1 VAGFIGSH
9 LLHRL
14 LLLGQN
20 VIGLDNFST
29 GSRRNLEEV
38 QGLLPAG
45 AWARFRL
52 VSGDLRVF
60 RTCQLAC
67 RGVDF
72 VLHQAALGSVPRSL
86 RQPRR
91 YLANNVGGFLNL
103 IQAAREAGVARF
115 VYASSSSVYGDSPIL
130 PRIEHSLGQPLSP
143 YALTKVMNETCASLY
158 ASAYGFP
165 SIGLRYFNVFGPR
178 QNPAGAYAAVIPK
191 WVEALLNGRPVQ
203 IHGDGESSRDF
214 CYVENVAEAN
224 VLAATVTEPLALN
237 QVYNIAVGART
248 SLNELFALLK
258 SKLQITH
265 PAVAARQPV
274 YHPVRE
280 ADVRHSL
287 ANVGKARRLLGYSA
301 CYDVGQGLDLT
312 LGWYQRYAQTP
323 RARVVSRAALVSSR
337 S

>member
-1 VAGFIGSH
+1 MSSYHQRADSLAGRRRTWLVTGVAGFIGSH

-14 LLLGQN
+14 LRLGQN

-38 QGLLPAG
+38 QDLVPAG
-45 AWARFRL
+45 AWARFQL

-67 RGVDF
+67 RGADF

-115 VYASSSSVYGDSPIL
+115 VYASSSSVYGNSPIL

-178 QNPAGAYAAVIPK
+178 RCSTGVRFRSMGMARAAVIFATSRMS
-191 WVEALLNGRPVQ
+191 WRRMCWRRP
-203 IHGDGESSRDF
+203 
-214 CYVENVAEAN
+214 
-224 VLAATVTEPLALN
+224 
-237 QVYNIAVGART
+237 
-248 SLNELFALLK
+248 
-258 SKLQITH
+258 
-265 PAVAARQPV
+265 
-274 YHPVRE
+274 
-280 ADVRHSL
+280 
-287 ANVGKARRLLGYSA
+287 
-301 CYDVGQGLDLT
+301 
-312 LGWYQRYAQTP
+312 
-323 RARVVSRAALVSSR
+323 
-337 S
+337 